1 MILRSPFYFGFMDLN
16 ICMNTWQLWEE
27 KDKKT
32 LLTPFYIPGTALS
45 TGGTEKVG
53 KNPSLMELAQ

>member
-1 MILRSPFYFGFMDLN
+1 MDLN
-16 ICMNTWQLWEE
+16 ICMNTWQPREE
-27 KDKKT
+27 KDEKT
-32 LLTPFYIPGTALS
+32 LLTPFYIPDTALS